1 MRIALF
7 GATGATGAHF
17 LKLALEKDH
26 EVVALVRSPEKITIQ
41 SKNIRFLNRKIEK
54 NINNLKEFII
64 YFFFRSKA

>member
-17 LKLALEKDH
+17 LKLALAKDH

-41 SKNIRFLNRKIEK
+41 GERLSYFRQRFYEK
-54 NINNLKEFII
+54 E
-64 YFFFRSKA
+64 

>member
-26 EVVALVRSPEKITIQ
+26 EVVALVRSPEKITIK
-41 SKNIRFLNRKIEK
+41 SK
-54 NINNLKEFII
+54 
-64 YFFFRSKA
+64 YT